1 MSPSFS
7 KFFSECFSACC
18 SIFISAALRFVSL
31 VCIAA
36 LGGCVVGPDYQGAP
50 TVAPNAAA
58 AKQFRRAPIQGVA
71 AAPAVADWWLS
82 LHDAQ
87 LTALIET
94 AIANSPDIHIAQA
107 RLRQARAG
115 LKQQQQSVLPNG
127 TASALALRMRSPD
140 TSLLGSITGNQNN
153 QSDQSGQSAQGPQ
166 SSGRGPLQL
175 YNVGFDATW
184 EADLF
189 GGVKRAVEAASADAE
204 ASQANL
210 DDTHVSLAAEVAQT
224 YIDLRDKQLRFA
236 LLRQSAGLEQKMLAL
251 SEQRRARGAA
261 SDADIEQLRAQLETT
276 QATLIPIDAQIGE
289 AMDTLAVLTGQEPG
303 ALDDRLKTP
312 GALPVLP
319 ETVAIGNPADVIRQR
334 PDIRAA
340 ERNLASKN
348 AQIGEKTANLF
359 PKLTLVGDIGYTAG
373 NPGHLFRKDNFNWIG
388 LPYLSWNFLDFG
400 RTRSSIRQ
408 AQAGYDEA
416 AAQYRNTVLNALKDA
431 ETALSRYGHQR
442 ANLESLTKV
451 QIMTARG
458 VDYAEQRYRAGAA
471 SLIDRYNSQRSGL
484 SAQQNVIAGEA
495 ELIKDF
501 VSLQKS
507 LGLGWQTPT

>member
-1 MSPSFS
+1 MLMFLS
-7 KFFSECFSACC
+7 KFLFACRY
-18 SIFISAALRFVSL
+18 ISMPATL
-31 VCIAA
+31 VCITA

-58 AKQFRRAPIQGVA
+58 AKQFRRAPLLGVA
-71 AAPAVADWWLS
+71 AAPAVADWWNS

-87 LTALIET
+87 LTALIED
-94 AIANSPDIHIAQA
+94 AIANSPDIHVAQA

-115 LKQQQQSVLPNG
+115 LRQQQQNALPNG

-140 TSLLGSITGNQNN
+140 TSVLLGAVGGNN
-153 QSDQSGQSAQGPQ
+153 QSGGQSTQAPASA

-210 DDTHVSLAAEVAQT
+210 DDMHVSLAAEVAQT
-224 YIDLRDKQLRFA
+224 YVDLRDKQLRFA
-236 LLRQSAGLEQKMLAL
+236 LLRQSAELEQKMLAL
-251 SEQRRARGAA
+251 SEQRQARGAA
-261 SDADIEQLRAQLETT
+261 SDADVEQLRAQLETT
-276 QATLIPIDAQIGE
+276 QATLIPIDVQISE
-289 AMDTLAVLTGQEPG
+289 AMDTLAVLTGREPG
-303 ALDDRLKTP
+303 ALDDSLKTP

-319 ETVAIGNPADVIRQR
+319 ETLAIGNPADVIRQR

-359 PKLTLVGDIGYTAG
+359 PKLTLVGDIGYSASD
-373 NPGHLFRKDNFNWIG
+373 PGHLFRKDNFNWIG

-400 RTRSSIRQ
+400 RTKSSIRQ
-408 AQAGYDEA
+408 ARAGFDEA
-416 AAQYRNTVLNALKDA
+416 AAQYQNTVLNALKDA

-451 QIMTARG
+451 QIMTAHSM
-458 VDYAEQRYRAGAA
+458 DYAEQRYRAGAT
-471 SLIDRYNSQRSGL
+471 SLIDRYNSQRNGL

-507 LGLGWQTPT
+507 LGLGWQAPA